1 MASQTLNLSP
11 ELLAYLREHGLRE
24 SPVQAELRA
33 ATARLPEGV
42 MQMAPEQGQFLAL
55 LLRLMG
61 ARRVLE
67 IGTFT
72 GYGTLWL
79 AGALPE
85 DGQIVTC
92 DRSTEWTDL
101 ARPYW
106 ERSGLASRITLR
118 LGDARKTLAAL
129 QEAGEAETFDFAF
142 IDADKTNYEA
152 YYEACLTLVRPGGLI
167 AIDNTLW
174 GGAVIDPRATDPDT
188 EAIRRLNRKIR
199 DDERVEVAMVPVGDG
214 VTLAMRQ

>member
-61 ARRVLE
+61 ARRALE

-106 ERSGLASRITLR
+106 ERSGLAPRITLR
-118 LGDARKTLAAL
+118 LGDARETLAAL
-129 QEAGEAETFDFAF
+129 QETGEAETFDFAF

-214 VTLAMRQ
+214 VTLAMWK